1 MLHFQTNFI
10 YRHHWNVKSLWAK
23 ALVSLLFVSAL
34 GELPVARAQDSSV
47 AIEALEQLVVKGR
60 APKTGYS
67 RAAFGP
73 TWSDVDRN
81 GCDTRN
87 DILKRDLVQVI
98 FKEKTK
104 NCVVLSGV
112 LNDPYSGEQ
121 ISFIRGNTTSTLVQI
136 DHVIALG
143 NAWVTGA
150 FQMTVKQRTALANDP
165 LNLLAVK
172 GSLNSQK
179 QDGDAAT
186 WLPPNKNYRC
196 EYIARQISVKKKYG
210 LWITAPEKDAM
221 KRILDKC
228 PTQRLIN
235 G

>member
-1 MLHFQTNFI
+1 M
-10 YRHHWNVKSLWAK
+10 KSLWAK
-23 ALVSLLFVSAL
+23 ALISVLLLSSF
-34 GELPVARAQDSSV
+34 GETPFAYAQDSSL
-47 AIEALEQLVVKGR
+47 AIEALEELAVKGR
-60 APKTGYS
+60 APKTGYT

-87 DILKRDLVQVI
+87 DILKRDLVEIV

-104 NCVVLSGV
+104 NCVVLNGF
-112 LNDPYSGEQ
+112 LNDPYSGER
-121 ISFIRGNTTSTLVQI
+121 ISFLKGNTTSTLVQI

-179 QDGDAAT
+179 QDSDAAT
-186 WLPPNKNYRC
+186 WLPPNKSYRC

-210 LWITAPEKDAM
+210 LWITGPEKDAM

-228 PTQRLIN
+228 PTQRLIS